1 MIQVG
6 TVLKVSD
13 KTGVVLVRCIKVLGT
28 VKSRIAYIGDP
39 ILVTVIHLNPRK
51 FLKVKLFKR
60 KNFLKEHY
68 IVVWLF
74 VQK

>member
-6 TVLKVSD
+6 TVLRVSD

-28 VKSRIAYIGDP
+28 IKSRIAYIGDP
-39 ILVTVIHLNPRK
+39 ILVTVVHLNPRK

-68 IVVWLF
+68 IED
-74 VQK
+74 

>member
-6 TVLKVSD
+6 TVLRVSD

-39 ILVTVIHLNPRK
+39 ILVTVVHLNPRK

-60 KNFLKEHY
+60 KNFLKGHY
-68 IVVWLF
+68 IGD
-74 VQK
+74 